1 MSEGFDNL
9 QFTSQKRKASLGR
22 HPHWNPAMLPRL
34 VVTKAVGEKKRITG
48 KSGWAHLHPLE
59 ASRKCPGTGVHTGQG
74 SHGGLT
80 FDAWHRENAAKWGQ
94 W

>member
-22 HPHWNPAMLPRL
+22 HPHWNPAVLPRL
-34 VVTKAVGEKKRITG
+34 VVTKAVGKKGSQESQDGHISILL
-48 KSGWAHLHPLE
+48 KHPGSVQVLG
-59 ASRKCPGTGVHTGQG
+59 CTQG
-74 SHGGLT
+74 RDPMGELT